1 MSQASPLPDRIFVI
15 GNVRSDEDAARMPSY
30 AAQLQAGGCRWFS
43 LRAKAMDA
51 TARARLLDAVR
62 AAAPGLIL
70 FVHGGVSS
78 AADGVHLGADGSIA
92 AARAAGAKRVGIS
105 AHSRAELQRALDEGA
120 DYATYSP
127 IFPTT
132 SKPGYGPALGL
143 EALRQAAHE
152 VALPVVAL
160 GGIERSNA
168 QACLQAGARA
178 VAVLGAFAH
187 AADPA
192 AAFAEMSADMRRSI

>member
-1 MSQASPLPDRIFVI
+1 MVQPSLPDRIFVI
-15 GNVRSDEDAARMPSY
+15 GNVRSHEDAARMPSY

-62 AAAPGLIL
+62 ASAPSLTL
-70 FVHGGVSS
+70 FVHGEVSP

-92 AARAAGAKRVGIS
+92 AARAAGAKLVGIS
-105 AHSRAELQRALDEGA
+105 AHDRSELQRARDHGA

-143 EALRQAAHE
+143 DALRQAARE
-152 VALPVVAL
+152 VALPIVAL
-160 GGIERSNA
+160 GGIDVSNA
-168 QACLQAGARA
+168 PACLQAGAHG

-192 AAFAEMSADMRRSI
+192 AAFAQMRRAI